1 MSFTPARVPAALGM
15 GPRTS
20 GPALRSRRAWGAWGG
35 AFWADSKIRSSLL
48 PNPQIGRD
56 SLQREEVG
64 LLRRRL
70 EREGNRHVKQVS
82 AHICSRTLPAV
93 ARGFA
98 LPPRAAS
105 YRPAQETRDQHKHK
119 DNEGGQGGKT
129 RCTTTAKRTAGT
141 TSTTTGSRSRK
152 STARHRHEHEPEHKR
167 QPAAHACR
175 YCAPLPARKKL
186 LRSTAA
192 SALSY
197 SAVAPALASEVAQQH
212 CHFLLP
218 YSL

>member
-1 MSFTPARVPAALGM
+1 MHQRRWGWGHAPRTWPFALGARGGLGAALL
-15 GPRTS
+15 GPVLKS
-20 GPALRSRRAWGAWGG
+20 VH
-35 AFWADSKIRSSLL
+35 SLL

-82 AHICSRTLPAV
+82 AHFCSRTLPA
-93 ARGFA
+93 RGFS

-105 YRPAQETRDQHKHK
+105 YLPAQETRDQHKHK
-119 DNEGGQGGKT
+119 DNEGGQLGKT
-129 RCTTTAKRTAGT
+129 GCTMTAKRTAGT

-212 CHFLLP
+212 CHLP
-218 YSL
+218 FFAAI